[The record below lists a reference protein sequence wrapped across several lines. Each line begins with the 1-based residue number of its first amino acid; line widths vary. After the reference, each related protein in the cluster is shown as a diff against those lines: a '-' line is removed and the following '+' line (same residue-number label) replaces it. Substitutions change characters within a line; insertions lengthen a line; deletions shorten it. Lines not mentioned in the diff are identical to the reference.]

1 MTENTTAQE
10 TKKQA
15 VKKTRKKVA
24 LKPEPS
30 VKAREA
36 ADLFDTDDIRE
47 VMVYELDEFTEAFLK
62 AFMVKDIRNT
72 VYFSAQTDAAASSM
86 QKLMAPYQHSAHRV
100 HYVSRDVALSDVCAE
115 AFVVGTEKASKAFI
129 APNER
134 ILDYDVIVVLEIL

>member
-1 MTENTTAQE
+1 MTEETAKE
-10 TKKQA
+10 PKKQA

-36 ADLFDTDDIRE
+36 VGLFEEDDIRE
-47 VMVYELDEFTEAFLK
+47 VMVYELDEFTQAFIK
-62 AFMVKDIRNT
+62 AFMAKNVKNT

-86 QKLMAPYQHSAHRV
+86 QRMMSTYQNSANRV
-100 HYVSRDVALSDVCAE
+100 FYVNRSVALSDVCAE
-115 AFVVGTEKASKAFI
+115 AFVVGTEEASKAFI

-134 ILDYDVIVVLEIL
+134 ILDYDTIVVLEIL